1 MKNQYVGD
9 INDYVKYA
17 LLRHLMRA
25 GSEVTVCWMLT
36 SDDGRPDGNRRGYL
50 DKPEQY
56 RHHDPELFDALA
68 GDLRHVRDVK
78 IIEESGILP
87 DARFLSDLIEDLQE
101 VRKAYFRRLLA
112 ALATRSL
119 VFFDPDN
126 GLDIATVRPG
136 RRNSSKYLFREEL
149 AACLYAGHS
158 AIVYQHFPRVERQ
171 HFVGSVFESVALPG
185 RDLRSA
191 CVYTSH
197 VAYLLFLQE
206 PHTGVSE
213 TARAFAGGWA
223 PMLSYLEPTRDD
235 PVPASHPG
243 TGLARP

>member
-17 LLRHLMRA
+17 FLRHLMRA

-36 SDDGRPDGNRRGYL
+36 SDDGRSDGNRRGYL
-50 DKPEQY
+50 DKPERY

-68 GDLRHVRDVK
+68 GDLRQARDIK
-78 IIEESGILP
+78 SIEESGVLP
-87 DARFLSDLIEDLQE
+87 DACFLSDLIEDLRE
-101 VRKAYFRRLLA
+101 VRDAYFRRLFA

-149 AACLYAGHS
+149 AAVLRAGHS

-171 HFVGSVFESVALPG
+171 HFVGGVFRSLAWP
-185 RDLRSA
+185 RCDLRRA

-206 PHTGVSE
+206 PHTGVRE
-213 TARAFAGGWA
+213 MGREFVRGWA
-223 PMLSYLEPTRDD
+223 PMLGYLEPNAGS
-235 PVPASHPG
+235 PAGP
-243 TGLARP
+243 